1 MSASAPNIHV
11 TSFYR
16 FITLA
21 DQQVNEIK
29 AELEA
34 FSLKTGM
41 LGLCLLG
48 NEGINA
54 TLSGSSKSIAEVKN
68 LLARMLGL
76 QDMVFKDSIALK
88 HPFHIFRIKIKDEIV
103 TMGKPGFV
111 PNKVH
116 NHHLSPEEWHLA
128 MQNPDAVILDTRND
142 YEVEIGKFK
151 GARDFALKEFSDF
164 PAQVAA
170 SGIAKDTP
178 VLMYCTGG
186 IRCEK
191 AILEMNAQGYRNVH
205 QLDGGI
211 LNYLEK
217 FPNQSFEGECFVF
230 DYRVA
235 VDQELQPTKNYKLCP
250 HCGQPANKPI
260 SCVKCGTEAVICQHC
275 TDQFA
280 VTCSKNCAHHM
291 AIGSGS
297 KRAHIPELTKRH
309 KI

>member
-1 MSASAPNIHV
+1 MSPRPTIHV

-16 FITLA
+16 FIPL
-21 DQQVNEIK
+21 DDFKIQK
-29 AELEA
+29 LKSELERLA
-34 FSLKTGM
+34 LDTGL

-48 NEGINA
+48 PEGINA
-54 TLSGSSKSIAEVKN
+54 TLSGPVEVLQSAKALVN
-68 LLARMLGL
+68 QGL
-76 QDMVFKDSIALK
+76 DVENVVFKDSVALK
-88 HPFHIFRIKIKDEIV
+88 HPFHIFRIKIKVEIV
-103 TMGKPGFV
+103 TMGKPGFA
-111 PNKVH
+111 PNSARNK
-116 NHHLSPEEWHLA
+116 HLSPEEWHLA
-128 MQNPDAVILDTRND
+128 MQDPKAVILDTRND

-151 GARDFALKEFSDF
+151 GARDFTLKEFRDF
-164 PAQVAA
+164 PAKVAE
-170 SGIAKDTP
+170 SGIGKDTP
-178 VLMYCTGG
+178 ILMYCTGG

-191 AILEMNAQGYRNVH
+191 AILEMNAQGFENVH

-235 VDQELQPTKNYKLCP
+235 VDQQLQPTQNFKLCP

-260 SCVKCGTEAVICQHC
+260 ACVKCGTEAIICRHC

-280 VTCSKNCAHHM
+280 VTCSKNCAHHVE
-291 AIGSGS
+291 IGSGS
-297 KRAHIPELTKRH
+297 KRAHKQELTKRH